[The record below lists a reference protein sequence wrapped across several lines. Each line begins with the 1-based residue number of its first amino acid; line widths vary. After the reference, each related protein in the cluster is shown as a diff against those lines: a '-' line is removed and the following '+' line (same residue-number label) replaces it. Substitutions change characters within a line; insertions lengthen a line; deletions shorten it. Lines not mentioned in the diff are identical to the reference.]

1 MHGGQAGV
9 TMRQHGPTV
18 ARRRVGARLRRLR
31 EARTITGAAAGHAIR
46 SSTSKISRME
56 AGQVPFKER
65 DLTDLLTLY
74 RASAAERTEILSLVT
89 QANEPGWW
97 ERYNDVLPGWA
108 KPYIGLESEADL
120 IRSYG
125 AQLIP
130 ALLQTE
136 DYARA
141 CPPVGGAVSGASTN
155 RTAGRL
161 ASMRVTRQERLAAPD
176 GPRLWVVLDESA
188 LLHPAGGADVM
199 RAQLGHL
206 IEMAKLPN
214 VTLQV
219 LPLRAAGRIPGGPFT
234 ILRFDDPDL
243 PDVVYLE
250 HLAGASHLD
259 RRPDVEPYLAA
270 IERLSFSSEPPTST
284 IGILSRILGRW
295 RDGAEDARP

>member
-1 MHGGQAGV
+1 
-9 TMRQHGPTV
+9 MRQNGTTV

-31 EARTITGAAAGHAIR
+31 EAREITGAAAGHAIR

-56 AGQVPFKER
+56 AGQVSFKQR

-74 RASAAERTEILSLVT
+74 GASAAERAEILSLVT
-89 QANEPGWW
+89 QANKAGWW

-108 KPYIGLESEADL
+108 KPYIGLEAEADL
-120 IRSYG
+120 IRPYG

-141 CPPVGGAVSGASTN
+141 CQRVGRALPK
-155 RTAGRL
+155 RTADRL
-161 ASMRVTRQERLAAPD
+161 ASMRVTRRERLAAPD
-176 GPRLWVVLDESA
+176 GPRLWVVLDEAA
-188 LLHPAGGADVM
+188 LLHPADGAGVM
-199 RAQLGHL
+199 RAQLEHL
-206 IEMAKLPN
+206 IETSKLPN

-219 LPLRAAGRIPGGPFT
+219 LPLGASGRIPGGPFT

-250 HLAGASHLD
+250 HLAGASYLD
-259 RRPDVEPYLAA
+259 RRPDVEPYLEA
-270 IERLSFSSEPPTST
+270 IERLALSSEPATST
-284 IGILSRILGRW
+284 IGFLSRILDRW
-295 RDGAEDARP
+295 RDGPEDARR